1 MATLPIFYTSQT
13 LMQSTTVTVEEET
26 ARHIVQVLRMKT
38 GEVICLTDGK
48 GTRAEAIIESVSKK
62 SCTVLIKQASYQP
75 PASPQLIL
83 GVAFTKNAG
92 RNEWLLEKATE
103 LGAHSIIPI
112 TAERSERV
120 FAKEERWK
128 NILVSAMLQS
138 QQYHLPHLSSPL
150 SVVAVLEQYDSCSQ
164 KLIAHCET
172 SLPRLSLYKAM
183 QPAQDTLILI
193 GPEGDFTEDEIKAA
207 TDASCT
213 AIDLGKNRLR
223 TETAAMSV
231 CAYFSILNSSTNL

>member
-1 MATLPIFYTSQT
+1 MATLPIFYTSQK
-13 LMQSTTVTVEEET
+13 LLQSTTIAVEEET

-38 GEVICLTDGK
+38 GEAIALTDGK
-48 GTRAEAIIESVSKK
+48 GTRAEAIIETVSKK
-62 SCTVLIKQASYQP
+62 SCTALIKQTDYQP

-103 LGAHSIIPI
+103 LGVHRIIPI
-112 TAERSERV
+112 AAERSERV
-120 FAKEERWK
+120 FVKEERWK

-150 SVVAVLEQYDSCSQ
+150 SVAAVLEQFASCSQ
-164 KLIAHCET
+164 KLIAHCDS
-172 SLPRLSLYKAM
+172 SLSRLPLPKAL

-193 GPEGDFTEDEIKAA
+193 GPEGDFTADEIKTA
-207 TDASCT
+207 TDAHCT

-231 CAYFSILNSSTNL
+231 CTYFNILNSFTHH